1 MRERPPERRLDVGQ
15 ERKSPYSEQRKFP
28 EPTVCP
34 RCGLV
39 YSGARWHD
47 PEDEYPKGANKELC
61 PACRREVDRYP
72 GGMVYLSGRYLRE
85 KEEEIMNIVRNQ
97 EEQARARRPLQR
109 IMWVE
114 KKDNGIEIATTNQ
127 HLARRIGRAVNS
139 AHAGNFT
146 IKQRSGENFVRVYWE
161 REE

>member
-1 MRERPPERRLDVGQ
+1 MTERRTDIGQ
-15 ERKSPYSEQRKFP
+15 ERKSPYNERRKFP

-39 YSGARWHD
+39 YSEGRWHEASGEPP
-47 PEDEYPKGANKELC
+47 PEANEELC
-61 PACRREVDRYP
+61 PACRREVDRQP
-72 GGMVYLSGRYLRE
+72 GGLVYLSGRYLWER
-85 KEEEIMNIVRNQ
+85 EEEIMNIVRNQ
-97 EEQARARRPLQR
+97 EEQAKAKRPLQR

-114 KKDNGIEIATTNQ
+114 KTDEAIEIATTNQ

-139 AHAGNFT
+139 AHAGDFT
-146 IKQRSGENFVRVYWE
+146 IKQATGERFVRVYWE

>member
-1 MRERPPERRLDVGQ
+1 MQERRSDIGQ
-15 ERKSPYSEQRKFP
+15 ERKSPYSERRKFP

-39 YSGARWHD
+39 YREGRWHR
-47 PEDEYPKGANKELC
+47 PEGELPRGANEELC
-61 PACRREVDRYP
+61 PACRREVDRQP
-72 GGMVYLSGRYLRE
+72 GGMVYLSGRYLGE

-97 EEQARARRPLQR
+97 EEQAKENRPLQR

-114 KKDNGIEIATTNQ
+114 KGDEGLEIATTNQ
-127 HLARRIGRAVNS
+127 NLARRIGRAVSS
-139 AHAGNFT
+139 AHAGNLT
-146 IKQRSGENFVRVYWE
+146 IKQTTGERFVRVYWE

>member
-1 MRERPPERRLDVGQ
+1 MKERRADIGG
-15 ERKSPYSEQRKFP
+15 ERKSPYSERRKFP

-39 YSGARWHD
+39 YHEGRWHHTESE
-47 PEDEYPKGANKELC
+47 PPKGANEELC
-61 PACRREVDRYP
+61 PACRREVDRQP
-72 GGMVYLSGRYLRE
+72 GGMIYLSGQYLKE

-97 EEQARARRPLQR
+97 EEQARAKRPLQR

-114 KKDNGIEIATTNQ
+114 KGDEGIEIATTNQ

-139 AHAGNFT
+139 AHSGDFT
-146 IKQRSGENFVRVYWE
+146 IKQTSGENFVRVYWE